1 MPIFVQ
7 GNTELYYEE
16 TGEGF
21 PVLLFAPGGMR
32 SAISFWAQSPWN
44 PIEALS
50 DHFRVIAMDQRNA
63 GQSRGPIS
71 ASDSWMTYTQDHIA
85 LLDHLKIERCH
96 LLGGCIGGPYCL
108 GVIQQ
113 APQRV
118 AAAVLQQPI
127 GFEDNRAAFYEM
139 FDGWAEDLRPQ
150 HPHLTNADWERF
162 RGNMYDGDFVF
173 NVSRDFVQQSPTPLL
188 ILMGNDLYHPQST
201 SREIAQ
207 AAPQAQ
213 LIEDWKSPEG
223 LPAAVEAVRTF
234 LLTHRDGATPS

>member
-7 GNTELYYEE
+7 GDTELYYEE

-21 PVLLFAPGGMR
+21 PILLFAPGGMR

-63 GQSRGPIS
+63 GRSQGSIS
-71 ASDSWMTYTQDHIA
+71 GDDGWGTYTRDHIA
-85 LLDHLKIERCH
+85 LLDHLEIERCH

-113 APQRV
+113 DPQRV

-127 GFEDNRAAFYEM
+127 GFEDNRSAFYEM
-139 FDGWAEDLRPQ
+139 FDAWAEDLRSRY
-150 HPHLTNADWERF
+150 PHLTNADWESF
-162 RGNMYDGDFVF
+162 RSNMYDGDFVF
-173 NVSRDFVQQSPTPLL
+173 NVTRNFVAQCATPLL
-188 ILMGNDLYHPQST
+188 VLMGNDLYHPQST
-201 SREIAQ
+201 SREIA
-207 AAPQAQ
+207 ASAPQAQ
-213 LIEDWKSPEG
+213 LIEDWKSSEG
-223 LPAAVEAVRTF
+223 LPTAIESVRNFF
-234 LLTHRDGATPS
+234 LEHRDEADPS